1 MKAHPAYP
9 VSDQGAYHHSWKLEL
24 PMSFKSYENLALPCP
39 FVQFAV
45 LDLTV
50 LVKFCLLSLVLL
62 QWLCHIFSEVCF
74 MWKGSDKDEGSCIPG
89 VL

>member
-24 PMSFKSYENLALPCP
+24 PMSFKSYKNLGTALSVCP
-39 FVQFAV
+39 VCCSGLNGLGEVLSAV
-45 LDLTV
+45 SRALAV
-50 LVKFCLLSLVLL
+50 ALSY
-62 QWLCHIFSEVCF
+62 CF
-74 MWKGSDKDEGSCIPG
+74 MWEGSDKDEGSCIPG